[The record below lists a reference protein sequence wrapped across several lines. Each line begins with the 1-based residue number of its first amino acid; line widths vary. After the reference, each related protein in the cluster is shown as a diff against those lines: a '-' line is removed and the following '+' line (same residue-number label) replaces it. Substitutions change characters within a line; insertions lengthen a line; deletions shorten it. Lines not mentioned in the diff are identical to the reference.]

1 MIEPLH
7 IDERLEE
14 RERARIGHVLA
25 RWIKKLI
32 PALAYHGPPR
42 ARRSVESQ
50 LLQRPRFSSELWSEY
65 GPPAEVAAILEII
78 RKELALPNHNF
89 VPNDPVVLLMGS
101 GYDKDDVYAL
111 MELEERYAVKY
122 KDEEIER
129 IRKEEWT
136 LGQFVKDLLA
146 RRAGTTAGLSS
157 SDAIETLTDSQ

>member
-1 MIEPLH
+1 MIEPLYL
-7 IDERLEE
+7 DERLEE
-14 RERARIGHVLA
+14 QGRARIGHALA
-25 RWIKKLI
+25 RWLKKLF

-50 LLQRPRFSSELWSEY
+50 LRQRPEFLPELWTDW

-89 VPNDPVVLLMGS
+89 IPDDPVVLLMGS

-122 KDEEIER
+122 KDERVKR

-136 LGQFVKDLLA
+136 LGHFVKDLLVRSKA
-146 RRAGTTAGLSS
+146 PTTDASS
-157 SDAIETLTDSQ
+157 